1 MVQDISN
8 GIRIKE
14 RIGNNIS
21 WNVWIKQL
29 SGDGED
35 FFKKNPEFR
44 LMSPQRTF
52 IKLNPTYAKN
62 ASGQYTGK
70 VFFEWKRSQQRAIG
84 DYQLVFTTSH
94 STVSGDGGSDSG
106 GGSGGGNGGGNG
118 GGSGDYVEDYIS
130 ASANRIKI
138 DDLPE
143 YFYIHSTREW
153 SAEVVNT
160 ETMRASTMSMRNATN
175 DTSSNSSSSSV
186 SSYGVTIDAKSFI
199 TLYASTDD
207 IDFDYTTQSA
217 KPFDIALDIE
227 QRRFYV
233 SWKVHHDNNEGY
245 IDDDE

>member
-94 STVSGDGGSDSG
+94 STVSGDGGS
-106 GGSGGGNGGGNG
+106 
-118 GGSGDYVEDYIS
+118 GDYIEDYIS

-138 DDLPE
+138 DDMPE